1 MRDMLAPSPPDAV
14 VPMRPEDVRAAATVL
29 AAALADDPGFV
40 HLFPVHRRR
49 VHELRAMYRMTL
61 SDSVRYGRAFV
72 TKLEGAVTGAI
83 AIYPPGTY
91 PMTTA
96 RWWRQSG
103 RIARIAAYTREHS
116 LGIIKFGDVTA
127 SGVPTDTWYVEA
139 LGVRPDL
146 QRAGRGKRLMA
157 EAFGLVD
164 GAEAPSYLETTK
176 PDNVGYYEALGYS
189 PVREPL
195 PLAEGGPWIFAMRR
209 TEQTARTEMA
219 QAG

>member
-1 MRDMLAPSPPDAV
+1 MLAPSPPDAV

-116 LGIIKFGDVTA
+116 LGIIKFGDVTSA
-127 SGVPTDTWYVEA
+127 GVPCDSWYVEA

-157 EAFGLVD
+157 TVFGLID
-164 GAEAPSYLETTK
+164 DAGAPSYLETTK
-176 PDNVGYYEALGYS
+176 PDNVGYYTALGYN
-189 PVREPL
+189 PVKSRVPMGD
-195 PLAEGGPWIFAMRR
+195 PDDGPWIFPMRR
-209 TEQTARTEMA
+209 EVVGT
-219 QAG
+219 GV